1 MLEAKVIVVT
11 GGAGLLGREFAKAI
25 ALQRGT
31 AILADV
37 ALASAEAALADLL
50 KLAPKSKSTAYAVDI
65 TQPESVEALVG
76 ETIKRYGRIDGLVN
90 AAYPRTPNY
99 APNHGRQFFDVE
111 YGDFCAN
118 IDAHLGGYFLTCQR
132 FSKAMSRTGGGSI
145 VNIASIYG
153 VIAPRFEIYEGTS
166 MTMPVEYAVIKA
178 GIIQLTRYLAKLL
191 KGTGVRVNSVSPGGI
206 EDGQPAV
213 FLENYRRHC
222 QTKGM
227 LDRTDIS
234 GTLIYL
240 LSDWSAFVTGQNIV
254 VDDGFTL

>member
-1 MLEAKVIVVT
+1 MLEGKVIVVA

-25 ALQRGT
+25 VLQRGT
-31 AILADV
+31 AILADI
-37 ALASAEAALADLL
+37 ALASAETALADVR
-50 KLAPKSKSTAYAVDI
+50 KSAPESKSAACAVDI
-65 TQPESVEALVG
+65 TQPASVDALIAEVK
-76 ETIKRYGRIDGLVN
+76 KRYGRVDGLVN

-99 APNHGRQFFDVE
+99 GRQFFDVE
-111 YGDFCAN
+111 YGDFCTN
-118 IDAHLGGYFLTCQR
+118 VDTHLGGYFLTCQR
-132 FSKAMSRTGGGSI
+132 FALAMSQAGGGSI

-153 VIAPRFEIYEGTS
+153 VIAPRFEIYAGTG

-178 GIIQLTRYLAKLL
+178 GIVQLTRYLAKLL
-191 KGTGVRVNSVSPGGI
+191 KGTGVRVNTISPGGI

-227 LDRTDIS
+227 LDCTDIN

-240 LSDWSAFVTGQNIV
+240 LSAGSAFVTGQNIV

>member
-1 MLEAKVIVVT
+1 MLEGKVIVVT
-11 GGAGLLGREFAKAI
+11 GGAGLLGREVAKAI

-37 ALASAEAALADLL
+37 ALAAAETALADVR
-50 KLAPKSKSTAYAVDI
+50 KSAPASASSACAVDI
-65 TQPESVEALVG
+65 AQPASVNALIAEV
-76 ETIKRYGRIDGLVN
+76 TKTHGRINGLVN
-90 AAYPRTPNY
+90 AAYPRAANY
-99 APNHGRQFFDVE
+99 GRQFFDVE
-111 YGDFCAN
+111 YGDFCATV
-118 IDAHLGGYFLTCQR
+118 DAHLGGYFLTCQR
-132 FSKAMSRTGGGSI
+132 FAQAMSQTGGGSI

-153 VIAPRFEIYEGTS
+153 VIAPRFEIYAGTS

-178 GIIQLTRYLAKLL
+178 GIIQLTRYVAKLL
-191 KGTGVRVNSVSPGGI
+191 NGTGVRVNCISPGGI
-206 EDGQPAV
+206 EDGQPAG

-227 LDRTDIS
+227 LDRADIN

-240 LSDWSAFVTGQNIV
+240 LSDGAAFVTGQNIV

>member
-1 MLEAKVIVVT
+1 MLEGKVIVVT

-37 ALASAEAALADLL
+37 ALPAAESALADVR
-50 KLAPKSKSTAYAVDI
+50 KSAPTTKSAAFAVDI
-65 TQPESVEALVG
+65 TQTASVDDLIAEVM
-76 ETIKRYGRIDGLVN
+76 KRYGRVDGLVN
-90 AAYPRTPNY
+90 AAYPRN
-99 APNHGRQFFDVE
+99 ANFGRQFFDVE
-111 YGDFCAN
+111 YRDFCEN
-118 IDAHLGGYFLTCQR
+118 IDSHLGGYFLTCQR
-132 FSKAMSRTGGGSI
+132 FSKAMSQTGGGSI

-153 VIAPRFEIYEGTS
+153 VIAPRFEIYEGTRMS
-166 MTMPVEYAVIKA
+166 MPVEYAVIKA
-178 GIIQLTRYLAKLL
+178 GVIQLTRYMAKVL
-191 KGTGVRVNSVSPGGI
+191 KGTGVRVNAISPGGI

-227 LDRTDIS
+227 LDRTDIN

-240 LSDWSAFVTGQNIV
+240 LSMGSAFVTGQNIV

>member
-1 MLEAKVIVVT
+1 MLEGKVIVVT

-37 ALASAEAALADLL
+37 APASAEAALADLL
-50 KLAPKSKSTAYAVDI
+50 KLAPESRSAACVVDI
-65 TQPESVEALVG
+65 TQPASVEALVG
-76 ETIKRYGRIDGLVN
+76 EAIKRYGRIDGLVN
-90 AAYPRTPNY
+90 AAYPRN
-99 APNHGRQFFDVE
+99 ASFGRKFFDVE
-111 YGDFCAN
+111 YRDFCEN
-118 IDAHLGGYFLTCQR
+118 IDTHLGGYFLTCQR
-132 FSKAMSRTGGGSI
+132 FSKAMSQTGGGSI

-153 VIAPRFEIYEGTS
+153 VIAPRFEIYEGTG

-178 GIIQLTRYLAKLL
+178 GIIQLTRYVAKLL

-222 QTKGM
+222 LTKGM
-227 LDRTDIS
+227 LDRTDIN

-240 LSDWSAFVTGQNIV
+240 LSEGSAFVNGQNIV